1 MTDEMPVS
9 PLAGIKLDGMADVFK
24 TNAASLSVVPNYSSC
39 YLDMRST
46 WHQLVVIGNG
56 FDLACDLNSSFSSF
70 FEPRFE
76 KMRDI
81 EAADM
86 PDGGNVVSRLREA
99 GLTVWDIILFD
110 RSGDD
115 WCDVEGAIAKWMR
128 PSNPARFIDLLD
140 SIFELVFS
148 GKKWQRSLLRRD
160 SVERHVVRY
169 IVEGGFGLEGDY
181 SRDKLN
187 VLLLEELH
195 RLENAFDV
203 YLRKQ
208 VEMTPRYPECAR
220 ELLRDIIMRDMPNE
234 EDYQTELSV
243 LSFNYTGPKEM
254 QLCDVDDTVSYVN
267 IHGRLDEGIIIGIDG
282 KGLMTNANVLP
293 FTKTYRLMAKGGPRY
308 NDVLPGD
315 VSLIKFFGHS
325 LSSADYSYFQAIFDA
340 VDLYG
345 GDTCLAFY
353 YRRYANKSD
362 LEVRTD
368 MMKRV
373 TDLLSIY
380 GETLDNID
388 HGNNLIHKLLLEGR
402 LSIESI

>member
-24 TNAASLSVVPNYSSC
+24 TNAASLSVVPDYSSC
-39 YLDMRST
+39 YLGMRST
-46 WHQLVVIGNG
+46 WRQLVVIGNG

-181 SRDKLN
+181 SRD
-187 VLLLEELH
+187 
-195 RLENAFDV
+195 
-203 YLRKQ
+203 
-208 VEMTPRYPECAR
+208 
-220 ELLRDIIMRDMPNE
+220 
-234 EDYQTELSV
+234 
-243 LSFNYTGPKEM
+243 
-254 QLCDVDDTVSYVN
+254 
-267 IHGRLDEGIIIGIDG
+267 
-282 KGLMTNANVLP
+282 
-293 FTKTYRLMAKGGPRY
+293 
-308 NDVLPGD
+308 
-315 VSLIKFFGHS
+315 
-325 LSSADYSYFQAIFDA
+325 
-340 VDLYG
+340 
-345 GDTCLAFY
+345 
-353 YRRYANKSD
+353 
-362 LEVRTD
+362 
-368 MMKRV
+368 
-373 TDLLSIY
+373 
-380 GETLDNID
+380 
-388 HGNNLIHKLLLEGR
+388 
-402 LSIESI
+402 